1 MNRRAILLLALGL
14 GVLMSGCSSA
24 PKFDPRT
31 APPPPAGSELIRVHN
46 ERVAPLDA
54 LWARVSVRAEGLDP
68 RGDKFREQGEGH
80 LQIVRPD
87 RFSLTIGKFEETYFA
102 LGANGQQYWSIDLS
116 QSERK
121 LAMVGEQALATPE
134 KLAALG
140 LPIHPHEMIML
151 LGVLPIDATLETA
164 SHWSPDGKN
173 VGIEVPAEWG
183 SVAFWFDAKTTEL
196 ARTQAF
202 DSAGELVASA
212 KLWRYKPVD
221 GFEDP
226 GVRSTAPGVVELRA
240 VGFDGLVR
248 MELSGPRFKAIRPV
262 VFRPENLVR
271 IYRVHET
278 IDLDAPIEPA
288 GP

>member
-1 MNRRAILLLALGL
+1 MNRLFALVVLLSGGMLI
-14 GVLMSGCSSA
+14 GCSSG
-24 PKFDPRT
+24 PRFDPKT
-31 APPPPAGSELIRVHN
+31 APPPIAASELIRVHN
-46 ERVAPLDA
+46 ERVAPLDR
-54 LWARVSVRAEGLDP
+54 LWARVSVRVEGQDP

-102 LGANGQQYWSIDLS
+102 VGANGEQYWSIDLS
-116 QSERK
+116 QSEHK
-121 LAMVGEQALATPE
+121 IAMIGEQSLATPA

-151 LGVLPIDATLETA
+151 LGVLPIDETLEIS

-173 VGIEVPAEWG
+173 IGIEVPADWG
-183 SVAFWFDAKTTEL
+183 SVAFWFDAKTAEL

-202 DSAGELVASA
+202 DAAGELVASG
-212 KLWRYKPVD
+212 KLWRYKPVE
-221 GFEDP
+221 GLEDP
-226 GVRSTAPGVVELRA
+226 DARSTAPGVVELRA

-248 MELSGPRFKAIRPV
+248 MEVSGPRHKPIRPV

-278 IDLDAPIEPA
+278 IDLDSPMNPAEP
-288 GP
+288 